1 MRNQVL
7 EHSVRL
13 LSWFLFGLWSIDLP
27 GHVTAPQ
34 GPETMTGGGLPASP
48 EIIIRVVPRSLLQ
61 HQKKGPHVDHVFL
74 HVDMRFFTC
83 YTSNM
88 HVRKKTH
95 VNIMRHMNMTWMFH
109 VNMHFTDVNI
119 QKMERAFICNMRV

>member
-1 MRNQVL
+1 VRGLEKSVPLGDFGLLIELFLALAGPVPIFIVLSVLLLGEVFPALVHKLAACFLVRNQVL

-34 GPETMTGGGLPASP
+34 GPETLTGGGLPASP

-61 HQKKGPHVDHVFL
+61 HQKKGPHVDI
-74 HVDMRFFTC
+74 RFFAC
-83 YTSNM
+83 
-88 HVRKKTH
+88 
-95 VNIMRHMNMTWMFH
+95 
-109 VNMHFTDVNI
+109 
-119 QKMERAFICNMRV
+119 